1 MNIAMRPAMS
11 SATVSRQ
18 TPSATCH
25 GFTMIELL
33 ITVVILAV
41 LAAIAVPLMR
51 ELIARQR
58 VESIAKELATD
69 LRYLRTKSIEGKAT
83 VRIKFGSNDV
93 NTCYVVFG
101 LGIDELDCNCAR
113 TDGLTSCGNS
123 SGRGEEFKTVL
134 IPRAR
139 GVTVAATPGTLQ
151 LEGFNGLPL
160 YRPDTQAFQTIQ
172 AVVTGTN
179 MGGELRVYTTTD
191 ELIVP
196 KLCSVGGRQGAFPTC
211 PQ

>member
-11 SATVSRQ
+11 NATGLRQ
-18 TPSATCH
+18 IPSATCH
-25 GFTMIELL
+25 GFTMVELL

-41 LAAIAVPLMR
+41 LAAIAVPSLR

-69 LRYLRTKSIEGKAT
+69 LKYLRTKHIEGNQ
-83 VRIKFGSNDV
+83 VVIRFGSNAAS
-93 NTCYVVFG
+93 TCYVLFG
-101 LGIDELDCNCAR
+101 WGPSEIWCDCAR
-113 TDGLTSCGNS
+113 TDGLTSCGNAN
-123 SGRGEEFKTVL
+123 GRSEEFKTVL

-139 GVTVAATPGTLQ
+139 GVTVAATPDTLE
-151 LEGFNGLPL
+151 LTGFNGLPV
-160 YRPDTQAFQTIQ
+160 YQSNTRAFQTIQ

-179 MGGELRVYTTTD
+179 IGGELRVYTTTD

>member
-1 MNIAMRPAMS
+1 MRSAMVAHRAP
-11 SATVSRQ
+11 VSTHQ
-18 TPSATCH
+18 
-25 GFTMIELL
+25 GFTMVELL

-41 LAAIAVPLMR
+41 LAAIAVPSMR
-51 ELIARQR
+51 EFIARQR

-69 LRYLRTKSIEGKAT
+69 LRYLRTKSIEGKTT

-101 LGIDELDCNCAR
+101 LGTNELDCDCAR
-113 TDGLTSCGNS
+113 IDGLTSCGNV

-139 GVTVAATPGTLQ
+139 GVTVAATPGTLE

-179 MGGELRVYTTTD
+179 IGGELRVYTTTD
-191 ELIVP
+191 GLIVP

-211 PQ
+211 PR